1 MKLTVVTVSSVI
13 IRDIISANDEI
24 NEKWPESLELK
35 IYFAG
40 RIIDKCKYKEMET
53 NLQSADI
60 IILDLM
66 GADTEIQSFIAEV
79 CSNVSGDLIAIGG
92 ENNHI
97 QELTRLGSFSISDMS
112 GMPMMKGGTV
122 DLSFM
127 HKMKDMIDE
136 IGDRFLKGKM
146 RDIRNYIYIR
156 RYWRCSS
163 DSDMQN
169 LLYFLLREY
178 GKVERIPQPEKP
190 SDTTEE
196 TGICS
201 PVNRKHYCSI
211 DEYAADNGFDEK
223 RPSVVVLYYGYDYP
237 NRTSKCVRQ
246 FIDKIND
253 FANVIPIMFTTVSGD
268 GVGKLKA
275 IIEDSGKYKIDA
287 IINFM
292 SFRLGAGPM
301 GGDAD
306 AAIEALK
313 EFGVPLFHP
322 FFMSKREIEEWKD
335 SPQGISPSEFLISVM
350 LPELDGCIETIPIG
364 AMVNSGNNPKYDVK
378 LSELSLIDERA
389 NKIASRV
396 KNWLTLRTKQN
407 KDKRVAIICYNYPP
421 GEDNLFGGAFLD
433 TFKSIEKLLLT
444 LHEDGYSVDELTA
457 EQLMEEFTAGKLTNW
472 GKWVEVQTS
481 NMIKYDKNS
490 YESYLSSKSWEK
502 DMVDQW
508 GESPGNIM
516 SEGDNFF
523 IPGLVNGN
531 IFIGLQPSR
540 GIHEDIEKVYHDKRL
555 LPHHQYIAFYK
566 WIKEVF
572 KADVII
578 HVGTHGTLEFL
589 KGKECGMSG
598 DCFPDM
604 LISDIPHAYLYYSG
618 NPAEAMIAK
627 RRSHAV
633 MVSYQ
638 PPAFVEGGLYGE
650 LMQLE
655 SMVNDFHEAQ
665 RSNPKSCDDIERN
678 IRKTAEKLHIDMED
692 ILHLERELYRIKRS
706 LIPYGLHV
714 FGKPYNK
721 DEALSYMKFVL
732 RYDHAGVKSLRRLV
746 AEAQGL
752 DYDMLLG
759 ENDTAILPDF
769 DKPVSE
775 MVEKY
780 INDGD
785 LTEEYCTDD
794 KLKENFIKT
803 LEYGKNAYE
812 KVMNCHET
820 DGLLKVLSGKYLPAH
835 LAGDMIRSP
844 EVLPSGYNM
853 YQFDPRMV
861 PTETAMDR
869 GKEISQNTIEN
880 YRKQDGEYPKS
891 IAIILWGL
899 ETSRTQG
906 ETVGQILNYLGV
918 KVVSRKN
925 VFQPQYEIIPYEEL
939 KRPRI
944 NVVVN
949 MCGFFRDMFPNIID
963 DLNMIFKMVSNL
975 DEPEEVNYLK
985 ASTERIYKK
994 LLKDGYSQEEAED
1007 LATARLFGP
1016 AEAEYGTGITSLIET
1031 KNWSS
1036 EEQIGEKYTESLKYV
1051 YSSNARGKAVPGLL
1065 NSHLQAV
1072 DIVSQIRSSHE
1083 YEVTDLDHY
1092 YEFFGGL
1099 SKSVEMAKGKKAVV
1113 YITDTTGENIETE
1126 TVDKS
1131 IARGVRTRL
1140 LNPKWID
1147 GMLKHKY
1154 HGASKISKEFENI
1167 LGLAATTNKVD
1178 NWVFESMNSTYV
1190 TDDKMK
1196 KRMKENNQWAYLSII
1211 ETLLEC
1217 NQRGYWQ
1224 AGENEIDELRKV
1236 YLEVEGDIEAE
1247 S

>member
-1 MKLTVVTVSSVI
+1 MKLTVVTVSSAVI
-13 IRDIISANDEI
+13 KDIITANDEI
-24 NEKWPESLELK
+24 NKKWPESLQLRLF
-35 IYFAG
+35 FAG
-40 RIIDKCKYKEMET
+40 RSVDKSKYKEME
-53 NLQSADI
+53 NGLQEADI

-66 GADTEIQSFIAEV
+66 GADTELQSFIEEV
-79 CSNVSGDLIAIGG
+79 CSNVPGDLIAIGG

-112 GMPMMKGGTV
+112 KMSMKKGDTI

-127 HKMKDMIDE
+127 HKMKSMIDK
-136 IGDRFLKGKM
+136 IGDKFLTGKM

-163 DSDMQN
+163 ENDMQN

-178 GKVERIPQPEKP
+178 GNKKNIPLPEKP
-190 SDTTEE
+190 LDTTEE

-201 PVNRKHYCSI
+201 PVDRRHYRSI
-211 DEYAADNGFDEK
+211 EEYAADNGFDEK
-223 RPSVVVLYYGYDYP
+223 RTSVVVLYYGHDYP
-237 NRTSKCVRQ
+237 NRTSKCVGQ

-253 FANVIPIMFTTVSGD
+253 FANVIPIMFTTVLGE
-268 GVGKLKA
+268 GVGRLKS
-275 IIEDSGKYKIDA
+275 IIGDSGKFKIDA

-306 AAIEALK
+306 AAVTALK
-313 EFGVPLFHP
+313 KFGVPVFHP

-350 LPELDGCIETIPIG
+350 LPELDGSIETIPIG
-364 AMVNSGNNPKYDVK
+364 AMVNSGSNPKYDVE
-378 LSELSLIDERA
+378 LSELTLIEERA
-389 NKIASRV
+389 DKIASRV

-433 TFKSIEKLLLT
+433 TFRSIEKLLLT
-444 LHEDGYSVDELTA
+444 LHKNGYSVDELTA
-457 EQLMEEFTAGKLTNW
+457 EQLMEEFTAGKITNW
-472 GKWVEVQTS
+472 GKWVDVQTS
-481 NMIKYDKNS
+481 NMIKYNKKN
-490 YESYLSSKSWEK
+490 YESYLSGKDWEE
-502 DMVDQW
+502 DMVVQW
-508 GESPGNIM
+508 GQSPGDIM
-516 SEGDNFF
+516 SEGDDFL

-531 IFIGLQPSR
+531 IFVGLQPSR
-540 GIHEDIEKVYHDKRL
+540 GIHENIEKVYHDKSL

-566 WIKEVF
+566 WIKEEF

-598 DCFPDM
+598 GCFPDM

-650 LMQLE
+650 LTQLE
-655 SMVNDFHEAQ
+655 NIVNDFHEAQ

-678 IRKTAEKLHIDMED
+678 IRRAAEKLHIDMED
-692 ILHLERELYRIKRS
+692 MQQLERELYRIKRS
-706 LIPYGLHV
+706 LIPNGLHV
-714 FGKPYNK
+714 FGKPYDK
-721 DEALSYMKFVL
+721 DEALGYMKFVL
-732 RYDHAGVKSLRRLV
+732 RYDHAGVKSLRRL
-746 AEAQGL
+746 AAQARGL
-752 DYDMLLG
+752 NYDMLLDK
-759 ENDTAILPDF
+759 NDTAVLSDL
-769 DKPVSE
+769 DKQVSE
-775 MVEKY
+775 IVERY
-780 INDGD
+780 INDG
-785 LTEEYCTDD
+785 EFSQEYGADN
-794 KLKENFIKT
+794 KLKASLIET
-803 LEYGKNAYE
+803 LDYGKNAYE
-812 KVMNCHET
+812 KVMDCHEA
-820 DGLLKVLSGKYLPAH
+820 DGLLKVLSGEYLPAR

-869 GKEISQNTIEN
+869 GKKISQNTIEN
-880 YRKQDGEYPKS
+880 YMKQNGEYPKS

-918 KVVSRKN
+918 RVVSRKN

-949 MCGFFRDMFPNIID
+949 MCGFFRDMFPNLLD
-963 DLNMIFKMVSNL
+963 DLNKIFKMVSDL
-975 DEPEEVNYLK
+975 DEPEEINYLK
-985 ASTERIYKK
+985 AGTGRIYKK
-994 LLKDGYSQEEAED
+994 LLEDGYSREEAED
-1007 LATARLFGP
+1007 LAPARLFGP

-1051 YSSNARGKAVPGLL
+1051 YSRNARGKAVPGLL
-1065 NSHLQAV
+1065 SSHLQAV

-1099 SKSVEMAKGKKAVV
+1099 SKSVEMAKGKKAAV
-1113 YITDTTGENIETE
+1113 YITDTTGETIETE

-1147 GMLKHKY
+1147 GMLEHKY
-1154 HGASKISKEFENI
+1154 HGVSKISKEFENI

-1190 TDDKMK
+1190 TDENMK
-1196 KRMKENNQWAYLSII
+1196 KRMKENNQWAYLSMI

-1224 AGENEIDELRKV
+1224 AEENEIDELKKV
-1236 YLEVEGDIEAE
+1236 YLEVEGDVEAE